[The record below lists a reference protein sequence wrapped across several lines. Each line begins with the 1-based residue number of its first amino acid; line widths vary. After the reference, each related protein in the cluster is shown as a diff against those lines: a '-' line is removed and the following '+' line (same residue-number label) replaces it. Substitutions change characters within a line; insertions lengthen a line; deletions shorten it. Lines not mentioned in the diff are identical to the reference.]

1 MATGCI
7 STCRYR
13 ARRRGSFGIGLAT
26 SRKRRLLGGWIGS
39 RSPRRAQRRRTS
51 VRSWQTATTSPPYAG
66 SSGRNARR
74 RAQRRSGC
82 CRPTGSNAR
91 PDARSGRA
99 DYRQEVK
106 ASLDNHLSSLGTLP
120 VAEITTAI
128 AAKPISQGRGQRPRH
143 GDESETAPAL
153 DHGLRGRARVDP
165 NQSDSGGTPRQALGA
180 AHPPRG
186 RYRSRGRGCNTA
198 RGRCRRDQPRRASR
212 PPSGGIHCAAHR

>member
-7 STCRYR
+7 STCPYR

-39 RSPRRAQRRRTS
+39 RLARRAQRRRTS
-51 VRSWQTATTSPPYAG
+51 ARSWQTATTSPPYAG

-82 CRPTGSNAR
+82 CRRLAQTRGPTREVDRGLPAR
-91 PDARSGRA
+91 GQGEP
-99 DYRQEVK
+99 RQSFVV
-106 ASLDNHLSSLGTLP
+106 AWHAAGCRNHDGDSCQ
-120 VAEITTAI
+120 AH
-128 AAKPISQGRGQRPRH
+128 SQGRGQRPRH
-143 GDESETAPAL
+143 GDEGAAAPAL

-165 NQSDSGGTPRQALGA
+165 NQSDPGGTPRQALCA

-212 PPSGGIHCAAHR
+212 PPAGGIHCAAHR